1 MQTGLVEECAVVA
14 QKHDM
19 LDEVPVVF
27 VIPSAKGLDLSAEEL
42 TQEIIGHCMVNL
54 ADFKVVRDVH
64 MVSSLPRSTLEK
76 IAKNELRA
84 RLQPIKS
91 S

>member
-1 MQTGLVEECAVVA
+1 
-14 QKHDM
+14 M
-19 LDEVPVVF
+19 LDWAGRQF
-27 VIPSAKGLDLSAEEL
+27 WPSAKGLDLSAEEL